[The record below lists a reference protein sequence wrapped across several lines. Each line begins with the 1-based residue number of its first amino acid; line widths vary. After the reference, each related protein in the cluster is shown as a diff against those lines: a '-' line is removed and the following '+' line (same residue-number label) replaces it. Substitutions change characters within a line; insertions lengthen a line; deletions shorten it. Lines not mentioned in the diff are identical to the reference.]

1 MKLSTLLVTGKKLE
15 GGRGGPLFFMLPER
29 GGLLKIRGGSHVIV
43 LVVVHSTER
52 HFIYALKT
60 RNLVVMD
67 YCIQHFSN
75 LKIHNNKA
83 RLSVCGVCGRDH
95 KFCVSCKGRVVVFLT
110 ADWGR
115 VWKNYTW

>member
-43 LVVVHSTER
+43 LVLVHSTER

-60 RNLVVMD
+60 RNLVV
-67 YCIQHFSN
+67 IAFNISVT
-75 LKIHNNKA
+75 LKYTTTKPVY
-83 RLSVCGVCGRDH
+83 L
-95 KFCVSCKGRVVVFLT
+95 CVECVGGIINFVYRVR
-110 ADWGR
+110 GG
-115 VWKNYTW
+115 